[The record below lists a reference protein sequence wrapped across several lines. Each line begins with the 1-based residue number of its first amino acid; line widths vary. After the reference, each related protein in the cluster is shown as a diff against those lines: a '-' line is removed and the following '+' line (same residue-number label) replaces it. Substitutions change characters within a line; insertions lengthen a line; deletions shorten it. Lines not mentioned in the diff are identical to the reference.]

1 MMTITM
7 IPLECGAPEACEN
20 PNPAVA
26 EHAVCC
32 LIATA
37 GDRCSSL
44 RKKGCTGCSGCGPCV
59 SCDFF
64 QAMCLGMP
72 KLGSTFDGIL

>member
-1 MMTITM
+1 MTITM
-7 IPLECGAPEACEN
+7 IPLERGASEAFEN

-26 EHAVCC
+26 ERPVCC

-44 RKKGCTGCSGCGPCV
+44 RKKGCTV
-59 SCDFF
+59 AVDADLAFHVIFF
-64 QAMCLGMP
+64 QAMCFGMP

>member
-1 MMTITM
+1 MTITI
-7 IPLECGAPEACEN
+7 IPLAPEACEN

-37 GDRCSSL
+37 GDRCSWL

>member
-1 MMTITM
+1 MTITI

-59 SCDFF
+59 SCHVFPSDVLWDAQIGQHF
-64 QAMCLGMP
+64 
-72 KLGSTFDGIL
+72 